1 MAHQM
6 DLSVQQE
13 LRKLPGNNKCVD
25 CDAPYPQW
33 ATVSYG
39 TFMCLECSGR
49 HRGLGVHLSFVRSV
63 SMDSWTDKQIR
74 LMQLGGNDHFR
85 SEFDK
90 AGVPKT
96 LSIAQKYN
104 TPQAEA
110 FRNRLNALVEGTTPA
125 PLPRWDP
132 SSLPSGTG
140 GASAGDAKGVEAL
153 KGETEQEYVA
163 RQLRLREEAR
173 ARMAAKFGSGGMQG
187 IGSGGPTTSSSSSGS
202 AGGGYADVTSS
213 LGSAFSLLSTT
224 VTSAA
229 SSAANLVKNPEL
241 TNTVSSSWST
251 MQAKLTD
258 PELTNTVKSTASSS
272 WSYLTTTTSSLL
284 KNAQSLVDP
293 NAASSSGGANDG
305 LFFPRTNPNLPETSK
320 YEGIGAST
328 LNRPAPAPT
337 SSRTASFDSLPAPP
351 APASTTSLQKP
362 EPLGSTLAPL
372 PVPAP
377 AAAPK
382 KEVKKDVDFFG
393 EFGM

>member
-49 HRGLGVHLSFVRSV
+49 HRGLGVHISFVRSV

-85 SEFDK
+85 SEFEK
-90 AGVPKT
+90 AGVPKN

-110 FRNRLNALVEGTTPA
+110 FRNRLNALVEGTTPV

-132 SSLPSGTG
+132 SSAPSTG
-140 GASAGDAKGVEAL
+140 AAASSGDTNGVEAL
-153 KGETEQEYVA
+153 KGETEAEYVA
-163 RQLRLREEAR
+163 RQTRLREEAR

-187 IGSGGPTTSSSSSGS
+187 IGSGGAVSSQSSSG
-202 AGGGYADVTSS
+202 GGYSDVTSS
-213 LGSAFSLLSTT
+213 LGSAFSMLSTT

-229 SSAANLVKNPEL
+229 NTAVSYVNKPEL
-241 TNTVSSSWST
+241 ASTVSSGWSSV
-251 MQAKLTD
+251 QAKLTD

-272 WSYLTTTTSSLL
+272 WSYLTSTTSSLL

-293 NAASSSGGANDG
+293 KASQSNDDT
-305 LFFPRTNPNLPETSK
+305 FFPRTNPNLLTSSK
-320 YEGIGAST
+320 YEGVGST
-328 LNRPAPAPT
+328 SSFSSEPSPAPSTT
-337 SSRTASFDSLPAPP
+337 SSFAQSAKPATTYQPPEPLGLSYTPPPP
-351 APASTTSLQKP
+351 APA
-362 EPLGSTLAPL
+362 A
-372 PVPAP
+372 VPAP
-377 AAAPK
+377 APK

-393 EFGM
+393 EFGI